1 MKYLKKY
8 DAFSETIA
16 INPSDSETVKKSKMS
31 VNENEIYLRNYNA
44 NKEKLRQIW
53 TEIIKD
59 GEKTVFRYAGDKLLI
74 ESEKLITT
82 TLPGV
87 GKAKNPYLSEL
98 SNILNIERQIIASQI
113 KISDDSILQT
123 ETKNKMQGEESA
135 ENKATFSEKVDEIG
149 KRITDNTNK
158 IKVLKDEMDKKK
170 VDFKKRMD
178 GIDRDLQ
185 ISIKTLKSQIT

>member
-87 GKAKNPYLSEL
+87 G
-98 SNILNIERQIIASQI
+98 
-113 KISDDSILQT
+113 
-123 ETKNKMQGEESA
+123 
-135 ENKATFSEKVDEIG
+135 
-149 KRITDNTNK
+149 
-158 IKVLKDEMDKKK
+158 
-170 VDFKKRMD
+170 
-178 GIDRDLQ
+178 
-185 ISIKTLKSQIT
+185 